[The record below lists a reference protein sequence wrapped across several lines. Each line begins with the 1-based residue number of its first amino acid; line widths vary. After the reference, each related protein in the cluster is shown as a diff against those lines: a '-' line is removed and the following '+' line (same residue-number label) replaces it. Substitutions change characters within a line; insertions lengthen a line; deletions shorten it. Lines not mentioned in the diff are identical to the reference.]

1 MQVLESN
8 LALDQ
13 FLGQLDGSQ
22 TGALVLDYDGTLAPF
37 CRDRL
42 NAFPYP
48 GVSQALFRIMRTG
61 STRIGIVSGRPVE
74 EVIPLLGIFPIPEIW
89 GLDGLQR
96 LWPDG
101 TCRTSPLSDFDQL
114 ILAKASS
121 WLDHEELR
129 HFAEFKTGSIT
140 VHWRGLTAMDADR
153 IADTV
158 RKEWTRLARFSRM
171 HVLDFDGGI
180 EIRPNKPSKADAL
193 LTIQGELEPGVPL
206 AYLGDDR
213 VDEEAFGVLRDCRQA
228 LTLLV
233 RDEWRETNAK
243 GWIKPPGELLEFL
256 QRWIDCCG
264 GGR

>member
-13 FLGQLDGSQ
+13 FFGRLDGSQ

-37 CRDRL
+37 CKDRL

-48 GVSQALFRIMRTG
+48 GISQALFRLMRTG
-61 STRIGIVSGRPVE
+61 GTRIAIVSGRPVE
-74 EVIPLLGIFPIPEIW
+74 EVIPLLGVFPIPEIW

-101 TCRTSPLSDFDQL
+101 TCRTYPLSDSDQM
-114 ILAKASS
+114 ILAEASS
-121 WLDHEELR
+121 WLDHQELR
-129 HFAEFKTGSIT
+129 HLAEFKTGSIT
-140 VHWRGLTAMDADR
+140 VHWRGLKATDAER
-153 IADTV
+153 IADRV
-158 RKEWTRLARFSRM
+158 RKGWARLARVSQM
-171 HVLDFDGGI
+171 ALLDFDGGI
-180 EIRPNKPSKADAL
+180 EIRPNRPNKTDVV
-193 LTIQGELEPGVPL
+193 LTIQAELGPALPF
-206 AYLGDDR
+206 AYLGDDH
-213 VDEEAFGVLRDCRQA
+213 VDEYAFGVLRDCRQA

-243 GWIKPPGELLEFL
+243 AWIKPPGELLEFL

-264 GGR
+264 GEK